1 MSLQGKR
8 ILITGSTGGL
18 GRHAIDAL
26 RARGASVA
34 GIDRKRGDSDRET
47 ILADV
52 RDEGQVV
59 RGVAEAVSRLG
70 GLDIL
75 INNAGVLSLQDAGRM
90 PGEDVREAVEVNLL
104 GPWRVTA
111 AALPALLESRGR
123 IVNVASL
130 FAVVNAPFIAAYSA
144 TKRGLSAY
152 SDSLRFQ
159 YGDRIRVVTVY
170 PGFMNTPIH
179 DDAVRQGL
187 SVEKLVSF
195 RFLGRRVFT
204 LEERLERGARG
215 VVRACT
221 GRFIRDRGITLL
233 GTISHFEARHV
244 PRLVDWFIGWRIRRL
259 SRKGILNVRLD
270 AAASLQETAV
280 D

>member
-1 MSLQGKR
+1 MSLHGKR
-8 ILITGSTGGL
+8 VLITGSTGGL
-18 GRHAIDAL
+18 GKHVVDAL
-26 RARGASVA
+26 RVRGAAVA
-34 GIDRKRGDSDRET
+34 GIDRKRPDADRET
-47 ILADV
+47 ILVDV
-52 RDEGQVV
+52 RDDGEVA

-90 PGEDVREAVEVNLL
+90 PGADVREAVEVNLL

-123 IVNVASL
+123 VVNVASL

-159 YGDRIRVVTVY
+159 YGDRIKVVTVY
-170 PGFMNTPIH
+170 PGFMDTPIH
-179 DDAVRQGL
+179 ADAVRQGL

-204 LEERLERGARG
+204 LEERLEKGARG

-221 GRFIRDRGITLL
+221 SRFVRDRGITLL

-259 SRKGILNVRLD
+259 SRKGVLRVQLD
-270 AAASLQETAV
+270 AAASLQETTV